1 MPNPA
6 TSTVMPAPA
15 LPPTFLPVPR
25 VYLSGPISGLT
36 YKAGQ
41 DWREYAARI
50 LAPRI
55 ACYSPLRAHRHLDGE
70 GELRG
75 AYPTHPLTTS
85 MALTARARHDCQAC
99 DLLLVNLAGATEVSI
114 GTCIELG
121 WADAFRKP
129 IVLVMEPHGNVHDH
143 PLVRGVCAFQVATL
157 EEGLNVTRGILLPWS
172 PSWPERPQSH

>member
-1 MPNPA
+1 MPDPTPSAATPA
-6 TSTVMPAPA
+6 SA
-15 LPPTFLPVPR
+15 LLPTFLPAPR

-36 YKAGQ
+36 YKVSQ

-50 LAPRI
+50 LAPAI
-55 ACYSPLRAHRHLDGE
+55 ACYSPLRAQGHLDGE

-75 AYPTHPLTTS
+75 PYSGHPLTTS
-85 MALTARARHDCQAC
+85 QALTARDRYDCQTC
-99 DLLLVNLAGATEVSI
+99 DLLLVNLVDASEVSI

-129 IVLVMEPHGNVHDH
+129 IVLVMEQNGSNVHDH

-157 EEGLNVTRGILLPWS
+157 EDGLNVTRGVLLP
-172 PSWPERPQSH
+172 